1 MSIEDCIFCKRL
13 DLVYQGELTFI
24 SKDRYPAS
32 PGHMLI
38 VPNRHVPNYF
48 DCTDEEVRE
57 LWESVKIAKELV
69 EKEHQPDSYNIGIN
83 VSKAAGQSV
92 PHTHIHL
99 IPRYF
104 GDVEDP
110 RGGVRSVIPKNRTY
124 QKRPRE
130 E

>member
-1 MSIEDCIFCKRL
+1 
-13 DLVYQGELTFI
+13 
-24 SKDRYPAS
+24 
-32 PGHMLI
+32 MLI

-48 DCTDEEVRE
+48 DCTEDEVKE
-57 LWESVKIAKELV
+57 LWQSVVIAKQLV

-99 IPRYF
+99 IPRYE

-124 QKRPRE
+124 KKTPRE
-130 E
+130 